1 MAIIT
6 LKGSQFNTIGE
17 LPMVGTQAPDFTMT
31 REDMTEVRL
40 SDCHGKMTVLNIF
53 PSLDTPTCAAAM
65 KQFNKI
71 AKQFPDAMILCIS
84 ADLPFAQHRFCNI
97 EHLQNVIPVSIFRNP
112 GFGKNYG
119 VQIMDGPLNGL
130 LTRAVIVLDKES
142 RVVHTELVEELANE
156 PNYQA
161 ALDCI
166 TSQNAV

>member
-65 KQFNKI
+65 KHFNKI
-71 AKQFPDAMILCIS
+71 AKQFPDAM
-84 ADLPFAQHRFCNI
+84 
-97 EHLQNVIPVSIFRNP
+97 
-112 GFGKNYG
+112 
-119 VQIMDGPLNGL
+119 
-130 LTRAVIVLDKES
+130 IVLDKES